1 MCFVL
6 RRVQLRER
14 RTERLAGLVG
24 AVCGGFGGVHHGTAG
39 EAPPRGEARG
49 GVRAPWLELGLG
61 LGLGL
66 GL

>member
-24 AVCGGFGGVHHGTAG
+24 AVLGGLGGVHHGTAG

-49 GVRAPWLELGLG
+49 GVRAPWLGS
-61 LGLGL
+61 
-66 GL
+66 